1 MKISVLT
8 PTWERA
14 GLLRRLYT
22 SIIINLKYGI
32 EAEWIIMDDGS
43 TDSTD
48 ELIKDFQSENI
59 LDIKYFLQK
68 NQGKMSAINN
78 IVNEATGELIIEC
91 DSDDYFS
98 DTAFLEISKA
108 YEKYKNDDTIYGMC
122 FLKNDQSSNNIGQDM
137 KNEKSTMFNLYFKEG
152 ETGEKAIVYFSD
164 IRKKYKYKLENN
176 EKFITEA
183 RLHHEMD
190 LEKQIACINVPI
202 MICEYQVDGYTRNIK
217 KIFKE
222 NPYGYYEYFKEI
234 FKQDFTGILENKRM
248 YIIKHYI
255 LFSVLTKAKKKLKWV
270 KGIKNKILFIF
281 LYIPGMIKT
290 KLEFK

>member
-1 MKISVLT
+1 MKISILT

-22 SIIINLKYGI
+22 SIVINLKYGV

-43 TDSTD
+43 TDSTN

-59 LDIKYFLQK
+59 LDIKYFRQK

-78 IVNEATGELIIEC
+78 IVNEATGDLIIEC

-98 DTAFLEISKA
+98 DNAFLEISKA
-108 YEKYKNDDTIYGMC
+108 YEKYKEDLSIYGIC
-122 FLKNDQSSNNIGQDM
+122 FLKYDQASNNIGQNM

-176 EKFITEA
+176 EKFVTEA
-183 RLHHEMD
+183 RMHHEMD

-217 KIFKE
+217 KVFKQ

-234 FKQDFTGILENKRM
+234 FKQDFTGILENKRI

-255 LFSVLTKAKKKLKWV
+255 LFSVLTKAKKKLKYV
-270 KGIKNKILFIF
+270 KGLKNKILFII

-290 KLEFK
+290 KMQFK